1 MQFESLFNT
10 KPKFIEAVSYDTAS
24 ILFLT
29 AMDETI
35 DSRKTLK
42 DALQG
47 NRIFEGVTGN
57 TIFDKDG
64 TAHRELFLMTIKK
77 GEFVEIRR

>member
-1 MQFESLFNT
+1 MPSLLT
-10 KPKFIEAVSYDTAS
+10 KPQFLEAISYDTAS
-24 ILFLT
+24 MLFLT

-35 DSRKTLK
+35 DSRQTLK

-47 NRIFEGVTGN
+47 KRIFEGVTGN

-64 TAHRELFLMTIKK
+64 IAHRKLFLMTIKK
-77 GEFVEIRR
+77 GEFVEINR